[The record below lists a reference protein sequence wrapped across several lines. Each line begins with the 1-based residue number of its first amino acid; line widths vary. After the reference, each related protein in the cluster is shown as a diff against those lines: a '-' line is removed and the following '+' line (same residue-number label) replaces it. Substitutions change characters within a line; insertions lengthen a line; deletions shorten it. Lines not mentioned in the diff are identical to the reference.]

1 MGNNLQDLKSRFL
14 EYIEIEKGRSLKTVE
29 NYDRYLNKFLEF
41 IDKNFKTIDANKIDD
56 RMMREYR
63 LFLNR
68 QLALPQLTR
77 GQKGFGE
84 NLKKRTQNYYM
95 IALRAFLKFLA
106 KNKIQSI
113 APDQIELAKVGD
125 RELDLISPKE
135 VKAILEAPE
144 KKFRNL
150 EGFTKNL
157 SSGEMKRTN
166 TPTTKHFVNP
176 FSAKKLELNYLKAMR
191 DRAILETLFSTGL
204 RVSELCSL
212 NRYVDLSNDSISV
225 RGKGDKVRVVF
236 FTEDA
241 KNAIKKYLDVRKDT
255 NNFMFVSHSNIGA
268 GGTSPSLK
276 ERSDWSK
283 PVRRVR
289 RTDSEDFP
297 LTPRSV
303 ERIVREYAI
312 FCGIQKKVTP
322 HVLRH
327 SFATTLLGNGA
338 DLRSVQKMLGHANIA
353 TTQIYTH
360 VTDTELKNIHKK
372 FHRKN

>member
-1 MGNNLQDLKSRFL
+1 MGNDLQDLKSRFL

-29 NYDRYLNKFLEF
+29 NYDRYLNRFLEF
-41 IDKNFKTIDANKIDD
+41 VKNNFKVFDANKVDE

-68 QLALPQLTR
+68 QLANPELTR
-77 GQKGFGE
+77 GQKGYGE

-125 RELDLISPKE
+125 RELDLISAKE
-135 VKAILEAPE
+135 VAAILAAPE

-150 EGFTKNL
+150 EGFSKSKSKN
-157 SSGEMKRTN
+157 S
-166 TPTTKHFVNP
+166 
-176 FSAKKLELNYLKAMR
+176 KKVLEINYLKAMR
-191 DRAILETLFSTGL
+191 DRAILETLYSTGL

-212 NRYVDLSNDSISV
+212 DRYVDLSNDSISV

-241 KNAIKKYLDVRKDT
+241 KNAIKKYLTVRKDT
-255 NNFMFVSHSNIGA
+255 NNFMFISHSNIGF
-268 GGTSPSLK
+268 GGENKSEK
-276 ERSDWSK
+276 KSK
-283 PVRRVR
+283 DEKQ
-289 RTDSEDFP
+289 DSP

-312 FCGIQKKVTP
+312 FCGILKKVTP

-338 DLRSVQKMLGHANIA
+338 DLRAVQRMLGHANIA

-360 VTDTELKNIHKK
+360 VTDKELRDIHKK
-372 FHRKN
+372 FHKK